1 MRAILTLLL
10 VGFLAVSIQ
19 AVAQEAEPGAP
30 EIQSEPQAAPF
41 PEEAP
46 APAEEAP
53 ASLEQTAEGELARL
67 DAENKLLWIKT
78 ADGMEKQFSYTDET
92 IVMGEADSVE
102 GLSPASG
109 HQLKVHFESEGGLD
123 TAVKIEVMP
132 SQA

>member
-1 MRAILTLLL
+1 MRAILSLLL
-10 VGFLAVSIQ
+10 LGFLATSIH
-19 AVAQEAEPGAP
+19 AVAQEASPGAP
-30 EIQSEPQAAPF
+30 EIQSDPQAAPL

-46 APAEEAP
+46 A
-53 ASLEQTAEGELARL
+53 SSEQTAEGELARL

-78 ADGMEKQFSYTDET
+78 ADGMEKQFSYTDDT
-92 IVMGEADSVE
+92 QVIGEADSVE

-123 TAVKIEVMP
+123 KAVKIEVMP